1 MDITLRVNAE
11 YEKASKAFKELASES
26 EETRQKI
33 EKFSQA
39 FQEKNINT
47 FIDKQKLLQVSL
59 TGTRG
64 EVSAMTTAQKNY
76 EKEIERL
83 IKSGLDPESD
93 AIKKLRN
100 EHDNLAKKI
109 KETNEVQKK
118 QDELMKGAEKAALGY
133 FAALAAGATAI
144 GVATQK
150 TAEAGDQFAKT
161 ARIIGMT
168 AETFQELNYA
178 AQMSGVDNLESSLE
192 KLNKTVADVKSGT
205 GSLTTYLKENDQQ
218 LLNQLQNVNSNEEAF
233 NLLMNAIGKAPDEFS
248 RAELAQTAFGK
259 SGQQLILLANEGAE
273 GIEHLREE
281 ARKYGVI
288 SNEAAV
294 NSEAFLDAQANL
306 KAALTGVS
314 TELTS
319 GLLPGLTETITKVAD
334 FIAGIDNWEE
344 KLSIAGYVLAG
355 VTAGLITFLGVA
367 KGATLV
373 HGLANA
379 FKALTSAIAANPIGA
394 IAVVVTA
401 VLIPAL
407 IALYKNWD
415 TVQTYLQQG
424 LARLEYAFKW
434 FGSVIKEGLTVAFNG
449 AKIAAASM
457 LDFIYGNVIR
467 GVGKMLEVLGKLPFV
482 GELFQNASKAVNGLG
497 NAISD
502 MAERT
507 KQQSKAAI
515 QAVHDEQNANEQT
528 LKAKLAAI
536 DSEAEARRAAIEAQ
550 KKENQEVVNSNT
562 ETNDAIV
569 ADTRETQSEIK
580 SIKEKAVKDE
590 IKTLLQRLNEIPH
603 SEQQIQNQQIEQFKR
618 FLAERMGL
626 QFQQQQKSLEAETAY
641 NEQKVGWLQAQLQTL
656 REMQTLD
663 GKERAALEQAVT
675 DMILEIDKDALD
687 KKEKLEKEAN
697 KGLSER
703 LSKIPYTEQQI
714 QNQQM
719 EQFQQFLKQRMEL
732 EKVDTTNR
740 ITWLQ
745 EQHESLI
752 KSESVMGEERLALDR
767 AVNAMISEEDERA
780 LIERTQSVSDKLKK
794 IQLSEKQIQ
803 QQQIS
808 QFKQFL
814 EDRMNLEIKVGDN
827 RVTWIQQQQNI
838 LLQLQSLT
846 NEEQLALIKASNEMI
861 TKERE
866 NLNDSLIEK
875 INEVT
880 VIQDELDARE
890 KENIVKQ
897 NEAKLELLSQY
908 YDERANLISEKESEH
923 FDFYKAQLEL
933 IKENEQF
940 SAEERTA
947 IEEVLQQKISD
958 IQQKMLEE
966 RASKVKQVLDI
977 SKSFVQGISSL
988 FKIAGKEFKEFAIA
1002 EKAISLAEAVINT
1015 AVAVSKALASAP
1027 FPANLLPAA
1036 GAAAAGAAQVATIT
1050 STMIPSAETGGRFV
1064 VPNSSGVDSQ
1074 LMRVNHGEEVN
1085 ITPRGM
1091 TGTSGQQRFIFNV
1104 EKQTIFDIVN
1114 NGLSSGDIYEFS
1126 PAWNI

>member
-1 MDITLRVNAE
+1 M
-11 YEKASKAFKELASES
+11 
-26 EETRQKI
+26 
-33 EKFSQA
+33 
-39 FQEKNINT
+39 
-47 FIDKQKLLQVSL
+47 
-59 TGTRG
+59 
-64 EVSAMTTAQKNY
+64 EVSSTTFSSTLLGIKENIGIVAGEIGMNLLPAA
-76 EKEIERL
+76 KEIAGKIYDVTRNL
-83 IKSGLDPESD
+83 IEWISTG
-93 AIKKLRN
+93 
-100 EHDNLAKKI
+100 DNF
-109 KETNEVQKK
+109 TRMV
-118 QDELMKGAEKAALGY
+118 D
-133 FAALAAGATAI
+133 T
-144 GVATQK
+144 
-150 TAEAGDQFAKT
+150 
-161 ARIIGMT
+161 MT
-168 AETFQELNYA
+168 
-178 AQMSGVDNLESSLE
+178 
-192 KLNKTVADVKSGT
+192 
-205 GSLTTYLKENDQQ
+205 
-218 LLNQLQNVNSNEEAF
+218 
-233 NLLMNAIGKAPDEFS
+233 
-248 RAELAQTAFGK
+248 
-259 SGQQLILLANEGAE
+259 
-273 GIEHLREE
+273 
-281 ARKYGVI
+281 
-288 SNEAAV
+288 
-294 NSEAFLDAQANL
+294 
-306 KAALTGVS
+306 
-314 TELTS
+314 
-319 GLLPGLTETITKVAD
+319 
-334 FIAGIDNWEE
+334 
-344 KLSIAGYVLAG
+344 YVLAG
-355 VTAGLITFLGVA
+355 VTAGLTAFLIVA
-367 KGATLV
+367 KGAEII

-379 FKALTSAIAANPIGA
+379 FKALTGAIAANPIGA

-424 LARLEYAFKW
+424 IARLEYAFKW
-434 FGSVIKEGLTVAFNG
+434 FGSVIKEGLTVAFNS

-457 LDFIYGNVIR
+457 LDFIYGNVVR

-497 NAISD
+497 NAIGD

-515 QAVHDEQNANEQT
+515 QAAHDEQNASEQI

-550 KKENQEVVNSNT
+550 KKENQEVVNSNI

-569 ADTRETQSEIK
+569 ADTRETQEKIK

-626 QFQQQQKSLEAETAY
+626 QFQQQQESLEAEQAY
-641 NEQKVGWLQAQLQTL
+641 NEQKVSWLQAQLQTL

-719 EQFQQFLKQRMEL
+719 EQFQQFLKQRMDL
-732 EKVDTTNR
+732 ERVDTTNR

-745 EQHESLI
+745 EQHETLI

-794 IQLSEKQIQ
+794 IPLSEKQIQ

-861 TKERE
+861 LEAKQD
-866 NLNDSLIEK
+866 LNDSLIEK
-875 INEVT
+875 LNEVT

-897 NEAKLELLSQY
+897 NEAKLELLSDY

-923 FDFYKAQLEL
+923 LDFYKTQLEL

-966 RASKVKQVLDI
+966 RANKIKQVLDI

-1074 LMRVNHGEEVN
+1074 LMKVNPGEEIDV
-1085 ITPRGM
+1085 TPRGM
-1091 TGTSGQQRFIFNV
+1091 TGASGQQRFIFNI

-1114 NGLSSGDIYEFS
+1114 KGLSSGDIYEFS